1 MHMSLRSLFLSI
13 SISLLGHYT
22 GYAYFRDIKLMGII
36 YSNGWRGIWEWK
48 FLGLGCQGT
57 NVIGRCISYNYRFF
71 VGYQKFAIFF
81 CQNHVHLS
89 LIHTGL
95 YYFYSVLSI
104 WLTTTR
110 VQTTNFNLKQTTT
123 TTVSWEWECYRCASS
138 LVRMPILLGSPVM
151 SATRQGSLPMWVR
164 YNRAMMSR
172 WTGQWKVIHLQ
183 APDWYNGTMVSSSV
197 KDVEQ

>member
-1 MHMSLRSLFLSI
+1 MVGEEYDSGSSWDWAAKGPMLLVDAYHTTVV
-13 SISLLGHYT
+13 SLLAT
-22 GYAYFRDIKLMGII
+22 KISQYFF
-36 YSNGWRGIWEWK
+36 W
-48 FLGLGCQGT
+48 
-57 NVIGRCISYNYRFF
+57 
-71 VGYQKFAIFF
+71 
-81 CQNHVHLS
+81 QNHFRLS

-110 VQTTNFNLKQTTT
+110 VQTTNFNLKRTTT

-172 WTGQWKVIHLQ
+172 CTGQWKVIHLQ

-197 KDVEQ
+197 KDVEP